1 MMGFVLVPALAVAAG
16 FDPQPPPATADDPA
30 PAGEE
35 LPGPPEIPEV
45 QLGPVL
51 PTIPERAGSA
61 PFKYNV
67 SVVDARRLPKD
78 QQSIWVLDFA
88 YLPIRIVT
96 VDVAGKGRRQIYYM
110 YYRVVNR
117 TGEPR
122 MFVPQFT
129 LVTDTGKRY
138 EDMVIPEAVK
148 VIQAREKVETPLR
161 GAVDIVGILPVSG
174 TKEGIDDVVYGVA
187 VWEGIDPE
195 ADAFK
200 IYVRGL
206 SDGYRVVTPP
216 AAEGAAAP
224 TPRIEYKT
232 LQINYL
238 RPGDSR
244 NVNER
249 EIRPGDPPYEW
260 VYW

>member
-1 MMGFVLVPALAVAAG
+1 MGFALVSTLAVGASFGQDEPPAAG
-16 FDPQPPPATADDPA
+16 G
-30 PAGEE
+30 GEK
-35 LPGPPEIPEV
+35 LPGPPEVPKV

-51 PTIPERAGSA
+51 STVPERAGSA
-61 PFKYNV
+61 PFRYNV
-67 SVVDARRLPKD
+67 SVVDTRRLPKD

-96 VDVAGKGRRQIYYM
+96 VDIPGKGRRQVYYM
-110 YYRVVNR
+110 YYRVMNR

-129 LVTDTGKRY
+129 IVTDTGKRH
-138 EDMVIPEAVK
+138 EDQVIPEAVK
-148 VIQAREKVETPLR
+148 VIQAREKVEIALR

-187 VWEGIDPE
+187 VWDGIDPQ

-200 IYVRGL
+200 VYVRGL
-206 SDGYRVVTPP
+206 SNGYREVTPP
-216 AAEGAAAP
+216 TPEGGQPAA
-224 TPRIEYKT
+224 PRIEHKT

-238 RPGDSR
+238 RPGDEQ
-244 NVNER
+244 NVHER